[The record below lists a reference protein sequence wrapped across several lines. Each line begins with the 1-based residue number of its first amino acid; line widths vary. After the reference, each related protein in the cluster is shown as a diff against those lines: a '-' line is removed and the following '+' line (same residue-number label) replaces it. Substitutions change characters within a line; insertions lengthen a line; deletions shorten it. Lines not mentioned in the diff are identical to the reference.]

1 MVARGY
7 SFPMRSTI
15 LFVILFL
22 LLAFLTVSV
31 RTAPDVVADA
41 WFENLMLSVRT
52 TALLQFFGWI
62 TLLGDAFVVAGVAGI
77 ALLALFTA
85 GVRRAYAYG
94 LSATIVGAV
103 VTSSVIKVF
112 VERARPDGLIPSA
125 VETSF
130 SFPSGHATAAMALYG
145 FITYVLCILFPA
157 RKSLIQIISFV
168 LIGSIGFSRLY
179 LGVHFPSDVL
189 AGYLI
194 GGLWLLVGIE
204 TVKHLRRKEAA
215 QLQETLLKY

>member
-1 MVARGY
+1 MVASGY
-7 SFPMRSTI
+7 SFPLRSTI

-31 RTAPDVVADA
+31 RTVPPISGDL

-52 TALLQFFGWI
+52 TALLKFFGWV
-62 TLLGDAFVVAGVAGI
+62 TLLGNAFVVAGVTGI
-77 ALLALFTA
+77 ALLALFTSN
-85 GVRRAYAYG
+85 VRRAYAYG
-94 LSATIVGAV
+94 LAVAIVGAV
-103 VTSSVIKVF
+103 VTSSVMKVL
-112 VERARPDGLIPSA
+112 VERARPDGLIPSV
-125 VETSF
+125 VETSY

-145 FITYVLCILFPA
+145 FIAYILCILFPA
-157 RKSLIQIISFV
+157 RKSLVAIIFFI

-189 AGYLI
+189 AGYFI

-215 QLQETLLKY
+215 QLQRTLLKY